1 MLPRARGGTSMLKHG
16 AGPARPLR
24 ASTRLVPAGAPRNDG
39 APGYS
44 GAAEQCAARFLP
56 LRLAKYIA
64 SSARWTSFSTLSA
77 SSGASA

>member
-1 MLPRARGGTSMLKHG
+1 MLPRARGGTRMLKHG
-16 AGPARPLR
+16 AGPAALCVR
-24 ASTRLVPAGAPRNDG
+24 APASCPPARRETDG